1 MINQNEDYPGMSFLN
16 SAFDSSTFVKNNQ
29 NYMQPL
35 NNNLNQTNKN
45 NLHKLAH
52 DSANLTESNNNQ
64 QNKKA
69 DINEDKLSSSWLKN
83 LRSNTSAIKTNQV
96 TRTNSET
103 TPNKKSYCSKTQ
115 IYCEAISRALDIET
129 CKVIPFFGAFLHD
142 LKFIVESVPS
152 ITIMCNKN
160 VQKPIEMVS
169 ELNGQEN
176 YFTRICVGGL
186 LNTRKIELAHMLLQD
201 INIFHAHPS
210 KMADSSFEN
219 SSRFVSAAISNMTS
233 NDRKL
238 KAKEIMK
245 KLDKISSQNSSLNN
259 TTNSSKANSTLNLNE
274 QYKSNINGLTSLN
287 KALSKT
293 ALLSA
298 TTSAASSNTKLNN
311 SLAELDNNGNSLI
324 SKPITNLDDIETA
337 LNDMSSFILYATRKP
352 LKIYQPIRDQ
362 YVSLNKNPSN
372 NHTFLEEERI
382 KHKISYIDLDDNPNV
397 DYHLLQMLQNGFTF
411 VCVSNELE
419 IMQSNLLLNLRLEID
434 NSTLIWSRPAW
445 DISPTTAT
453 MNSIVNSN
461 QQNFLVSSISIDSA
475 ISNNIYFD
483 GKINI
488 HQNKNEFNKDGNKNK
503 SSKKKVKKNI
513 YFKRSLIGRF
523 FNSSYKATSFTQS
536 KPGASKSSNKI
547 KISSLKKATSSFYSN
562 KTNKFMNSM
571 NESNY
576 RLRNIIFKP
585 NNYSLYLSNR
595 DDDLIIDNSQDN
607 YVDIS
612 NSSSSFDDQ
621 NLVYDQVDPNIIYS
635 VNSLSRH
642 YVYREPFCI
651 NYSNEGFIDLNYV
664 KHIRLG
670 CLDAQFFGQLQQVAN
685 RYAIHDFDQSNVITL
700 VYGST
705 FAENKSF
712 YMLGMK
718 HSIRLFY
725 QALEYLINN
734 LKKQKELCVDQR
746 IKWLKDLYLN
756 LFYDNSNKKFQCPTP
771 MQALL
776 AFGGKQF
783 NFNTLTN
790 NFNSSLY
797 SLIMA
802 CTNNFGCLSSIKLD
816 EESSSF
822 EQTEQLPKIMVKP
835 KNSIISTNSSST
847 GVSSTKRKSNS
858 SIKSFNRL
866 NSLNTTATSSRRN
879 TDYLMN
885 NIKTGNSASVI
896 SKSFNNQLFRIK
908 NNRKGI
914 LTRGFTTGIG
924 SFARSSSASL
934 ERHGSFDSGLVSQS
948 IKSKSQ
954 HTHSQ
959 MNKLRFNNTTKKYMR
974 NKLKLAFKPPVLFNL
989 VKNTKNESTTSS
1001 SSNYTISVQMNPS
1014 IGNSLEHQSFLSG
1027 SSGISTLKS
1036 GKSINMNRSKNSI
1049 SSLAFIL
1056 NRQNSVCTN
1065 SNSINNL
1072 NDSLANADTSPIANQ
1087 FLDSYIEFP
1096 EFVQLFKSF
1105 YIHMRKDLKEIY
1117 DKYAILINIKELDEQ
1132 NIDHTWQSTRKI
1144 WKNLILKENNQ
1155 TNSIGINNQNID
1167 SNSNKLEI
1175 DEINDKMTYLTR
1187 NNLTD
1192 ELNLIN
1198 SFKNVFDT
1206 FMSNTSNIGPS
1217 SNSNYSQNLNEKYND
1232 LLFEFQN
1239 QLLKSNNTRLFYDMI
1254 VSNSITPYAV
1264 NCASQTDHLLL
1275 NYFSQIQTINSKET
1289 SINNSNK
1296 EFYAINLKQ
1305 LREFVENEQCEILT
1319 DTELINIIEKHEPN
1333 QFYRSRLMLSFSGFA
1348 KYLIDKDNFLFENDY
1363 ETLVNNNKLKLN
1375 NSYSINNS
1383 INQNIESC
1391 HNYDNMN
1398 YPLSFYFIASS
1409 HNTYLTGH
1417 QLKGES
1423 SAEIYRTALK
1433 NGCRCVELDV
1443 WDGDD
1448 GNPVVYHGRTLT
1460 SKVSFKTV
1468 VEVIN
1473 ESAFVTSPYPVILSI
1488 ENRCSVSQQVKMAQ
1502 IFLVS
1507 FL

>member
-1 MINQNEDYPGMSFLN
+1 MNEQF
-16 SAFDSSTFVKNNQ
+16 K
-29 NYMQPL
+29 
-35 NNNLNQTNKN
+35 
-45 NLHKLAH
+45 
-52 DSANLTESNNNQ
+52 
-64 QNKKA
+64 
-69 DINEDKLSSSWLKN
+69 
-83 LRSNTSAIKTNQV
+83 
-96 TRTNSET
+96 
-103 TPNKKSYCSKTQ
+103 
-115 IYCEAISRALDIET
+115 
-129 CKVIPFFGAFLHD
+129 
-142 LKFIVESVPS
+142 
-152 ITIMCNKN
+152 
-160 VQKPIEMVS
+160 
-169 ELNGQEN
+169 
-176 YFTRICVGGL
+176 
-186 LNTRKIELAHMLLQD
+186 
-201 INIFHAHPS
+201 
-210 KMADSSFEN
+210 SSF
-219 SSRFVSAAISNMTS
+219 
-233 NDRKL
+233 
-238 KAKEIMK
+238 
-245 KLDKISSQNSSLNN
+245 
-259 TTNSSKANSTLNLNE
+259 
-274 QYKSNINGLTSLN
+274 N
-287 KALSKT
+287 KTLSKT
-293 ALLSA
+293 ALLST
-298 TTSAASSNTKLNN
+298 TTSVASSNTKLNN
-311 SLAELDNNGNSLI
+311 SLADLYTNGSGLI

-337 LNDMSSFILYATRKP
+337 LNDMSSFILYASRKP
-352 LKIYQPIRDQ
+352 LKTYQPIRDQ
-362 YVSLNKNPSN
+362 YVSLTNNNLSS
-372 NHTFLEEERI
+372 NHTLLDEERI
-382 KHKISYIDLDDNPNV
+382 KHKISYIDLDDNPNI
-397 DYHLLQMLQNGFTF
+397 DYHLLQTLQNGFTF
-411 VCVSNELE
+411 VCVLNEME
-419 IMQSNLLLNLRLEID
+419 MMQSNLLLNIRLEVD

-445 DISPTTAT
+445 DITPTTTT
-453 MNSIVNSN
+453 MPSIVSSN
-461 QQNFLVSSISIDSA
+461 QQNFLVSSISIESVN
-475 ISNNIYFD
+475 SNNINLD
-483 GKINI
+483 GKMINVN
-488 HQNKNEFNKDGNKNK
+488 QNNNEFHKDAFKNK
-503 SSKKKVKKNI
+503 LSKKKTRKSI
-513 YFKRSLIGRF
+513 YFKRSFMSGL
-523 FNSSYKATSFTQS
+523 FNSSYKTKSFSQS
-536 KPGASKSSNKI
+536 KPSVSKSPNKI
-547 KISSLKKATSSFYSN
+547 KISSLKKATSFYST
-562 KTNKFMNSM
+562 KTNKFINSM

-576 RLRNIIFKP
+576 RLRNIILKP

-595 DDDLIIDNSQDN
+595 DDDFVINNSQDN
-607 YVDIS
+607 YIDTS

-670 CLDAQFFGQLQQVAN
+670 CLDTQFFNQLQQVAN
-685 RYAIHDFDQSNVITL
+685 KYSINDFDQTNVITL

-712 YMLGMK
+712 YMMGMK
-718 HSIRLFY
+718 HSIRIFY
-725 QALEYLINN
+725 QALEYLISN

-756 LFYDNSNKKFQCPTP
+756 LFYDNANKKFQCPTP

-797 SLIMA
+797 SLIMT
-802 CTNNFGCLSSIKLD
+802 CTNNFGCLSNIKLD
-816 EESSSF
+816 EESNSLD
-822 EQTEQLPKIMVKP
+822 QTEQLPKLMIIKP
-835 KNSIISTNSSST
+835 KTSIISTNSSST

-858 SIKSFNRL
+858 SIKSFNRI
-866 NSLNTTATSSRRN
+866 NSINTTATSTRRN

-885 NIKTGNSASVI
+885 SIKSPYSGSI
-896 SKSFNNQLFRIK
+896 LSKSFNNQLCRIK
-908 NNRKGI
+908 NNKRGI
-914 LTRGFTTGIG
+914 LTRGFTTGID

-934 ERHGSFDSGLVSQS
+934 ERHGSFDSGLASQS
-948 IKSKSQ
+948 IKLHQ
-954 HTHSQ
+954 NIQQT
-959 MNKLRFNNTTKKYMR
+959 NKIRFNNTTKKYFK

-989 VKNTKNESTTSS
+989 VKNTKNESTASN

-1014 IGNSLEHQSFLSG
+1014 ICNSLDHQSFVSG

-1036 GKSINMNRSKNSI
+1036 GKSVNINNKTKNSTT
-1049 SSLAFIL
+1049 SLGFIL
-1056 NRQNSVCTN
+1056 NRQNSICTN
-1065 SNSINNL
+1065 SNSISNL
-1072 NDSLANADTSPIANQ
+1072 NESLANADTSILTTQ
-1087 FLDSYIEFP
+1087 FLDTYIEFP

-1105 YIHMRKDLKEIY
+1105 YIHMRKDVKEIY
-1117 DKYAILINIKELDEQ
+1117 DKYAILINSKDLDEQ
-1132 NIDHTWQSTRKI
+1132 NVDHTWQSTRKI

-1155 TNSIGINNQNID
+1155 TNSVDSNCLNIGSN

-1175 DEINDKMTYLTR
+1175 NEINDKMTYLTR
-1187 NNLTD
+1187 NNLID

-1198 SFKNVFDT
+1198 NFKNVFDT
-1206 FMSNTSNIGPS
+1206 FMSTTSSIGGTS

-1239 QLLKSNNTRLFYDMI
+1239 QLLKSNNSRLFYDMI

-1264 NCASQTDHLLL
+1264 NCANQTDHLLL
-1275 NYFSQIQTINSKET
+1275 NYFSQIQPINSKDT
-1289 SINNSNK
+1289 VATNSNK

-1333 QFYRSRLMLSFSGFA
+1333 PFYRSRLMFSFSGFA

-1375 NSYSINNS
+1375 NLYNINNTS
-1383 INQNIESC
+1383 NTNIESC

-1488 ENRCSVSQQVKMAQ
+1488 ENRCSVPQQVKMAQ

-1507 FL
+1507 LTYFF